1 LLKLTTYSFVRKVQI
16 PFLIFDL
23 NNIQMK
29 KYILH
34 LATVVAI
41 SSVSFGAQAQQTLNV
56 SGHSAKIDGMTFDY
70 SIGEMTLV
78 STERASNLI
87 VTQGVLQPGAGSTSS
102 PTSDA
107 TLSAVD
113 NPIKVYP
120 NPTSHLVFVEMYE
133 TSIQEFTYNLY
144 DATGKI
150 VMSQKG
156 QTQAGLNKL
165 ELNLQSLASGSYY
178 LMMRKND
185 VNGQTQNYSY
195 KIQKVN

>member
-16 PFLIFDL
+16 PFLTFDI

-29 KYILH
+29 KYILQ

-41 SSVSFGAQAQQTLNV
+41 SLVSFGAQAQQTLNV

-120 NPTSHLVFVEMYE
+120 NPTSHFVFVEMYE
-133 TSIQEFTYNLY
+133 TSILEFTYNLY

-165 ELNLQSLASGSYY
+165 ELNLQPLASGSYY
-178 LMMRKND
+178 LMMQKND

>member
-1 LLKLTTYSFVRKVQI
+1 MKNSFKSAV
-16 PFLIFDL
+16 FLV
-23 NNIQMK
+23 
-29 KYILH
+29 ILSQ
-34 LATVVAI
+34 LPNCCE
-41 SSVSFGAQAQQTLNV
+41 AQQTLNV

-87 VTQGVLQPGAGSTSS
+87 VTQGALQPGAGSTSS
-102 PTSDA
+102 PSSDA
-107 TLSAVD
+107 TLSTVD

-133 TSIQEFTYNLY
+133 TSIQECTYNLY

-165 ELNLQSLASGSYY
+165 ELNLQGLASGSYY
-178 LMMRKND
+178 LMLQKND